1 MTPAPASFAS
11 RRRFNLH
18 AIGLSALALMGITGC
33 ATPGGAPASGTD
45 STSNPPRQWRG
56 RFQLLTPQRQSGRFI
71 LSHHPAGPGGPAGG
85 LSGGWAR
92 GRTAERFELELLT
105 PLGSTAA
112 LLVASQG
119 MASLDLSDGRRFEA
133 TSLEQLTNDTLGW
146 TVPLQQLPG
155 WLGQLE
161 RGETI
166 EHPAWRVGVEQT
178 EPLRLFLA
186 GPGQVQLRLLLDA
199 REG

>member
-1 MTPAPASFAS
+1 MTLSRVLHASK
-11 RRRFNLH
+11 RRFNLQGV
-18 AIGLSALALMGITGC
+18 ALGAVALLSVAGC
-33 ATPGGAPASGTD
+33 ATPASTPGSGPD
-45 STSNPPRQWRG
+45 NASNPPRQWRG

-71 LSHHPAGPGGPAGG
+71 LSHQPAGPGG
-85 LSGGWAR
+85 LAR
-92 GRTAERFELELLT
+92 GRAAERFELELLT

-166 EHPAWRVGVEQT
+166 EHPVWKVGVEQT

-186 GPGQVQLRLLLDA
+186 GPGQVQLRLLMDA